1 MKNHHP
7 ASGMNM
13 RIHIDGVDERP
24 GDTGN
29 RLVEDLQ
36 HP

>member
-1 MKNHHP
+1 MIIC
-7 ASGMNM
+7 
-13 RIHIDGVDERP
+13 IHIDGVDERA

-29 RLVEDLQ
+29 QLVEDLQ

>member
-7 ASGMNM
+7 ASGMIIC
-13 RIHIDGVDERP
+13 IHIDGVDERA
-24 GDTGN
+24 GDTSKQ
-29 RLVEDLQ
+29 LVENLQ

>member
-7 ASGMNM
+7 ASGMIIC
-13 RIHIDGVDERP
+13 IHIDGVDERA

-29 RLVEDLQ
+29 QLVEDLQ